1 LHRVSVK
8 YWITMFF
15 MDEKKIIKALK
26 LVDTLET
33 AEDVIINIADK
44 YTVEHSDESY
54 KRNKEM
60 LTEFAQRMGLIKK
73 NG

>member
-1 LHRVSVK
+1 
-8 YWITMFF
+8 MFF
-15 MDEKKIIKALK
+15 MDEKETL
-26 LVDTLET
+26 LDFLDNFDCLET

-44 YTVEHSDESY
+44 YTVDHSDESY

-73 NG
+73 ND

>member
-1 LHRVSVK
+1 
-8 YWITMFF
+8 MFF
-15 MDEKKIIKALK
+15 MDEKDAVAVFNFLGN
-26 LVDTLET
+26 LET
-33 AEDVIINIADK
+33 VDDAIINIADK
-44 YTVEHSDESY
+44 YTVDHSDESY

>member
-1 LHRVSVK
+1 
-8 YWITMFF
+8 
-15 MDEKKIIKALK
+15 MDEREKKEILDLLVK
-26 LVDTLET
+26 LDCLET
-33 AEDVIINIADK
+33 AEDAIINIADK
-44 YTVEHSDESY
+44 YTVDHSDESY

>member
-1 LHRVSVK
+1 
-8 YWITMFF
+8 MFF
-15 MDEKKIIKALK
+15 MDEKEIIKALK

-33 AEDVIINIADK
+33 AEDAIINIADK

>member
-1 LHRVSVK
+1 
-8 YWITMFF
+8 MFF

>member
-1 LHRVSVK
+1 
-8 YWITMFF
+8 MFF
-15 MDEKKIIKALK
+15 MDEKEIIKALK
-26 LVDTLET
+26 VVDTLET
-33 AEDVIINIADK
+33 TEDVIINIADK